1 MVKIKKKKEV
11 IKMKKLVNHF
21 NAITKNTKARPV
33 LSQVNFNSETQM
45 IECTDSYRLL
55 QVKSKQPIEH
65 THTINLT
72 TLETNEVIYPDLS
85 RLVPTSGTI
94 EFEMILDGLKQE
106 QIKTLKAYKKER
118 VHVII
123 DDDKLVFKI
132 DNTQI
137 TLFSIPINSDKSIN
151 DFSMYFNPIYLFD
164 CLNFLLESEKS
175 NIDVYYGYNFRPL
188 LFSVENEFNYLI
200 TPIRKR

>member
-1 MVKIKKKKEV
+1 
-11 IKMKKLVNHF
+11 MKKLVNHF

-65 THTINLT
+65 THTLNLT
-72 TLETNEVIYPDLS
+72 TLEMNDGIYPDLS
-85 RLVPTSGTI
+85 RLVPTSGTL
-94 EFEMILDGLKQE
+94 ELEMILTGLNKE
-106 QIKTLKAYKKER
+106 QVKTLKAYKKEM
-118 VHVII
+118 IQL
-123 DDDKLVFKI
+123 LVDGNNLIFKV

-137 TLFSIPINSDKSIN
+137 TLFTVPIHIDKSVD

-164 CLNFLLESEKS
+164 CLTFLLETEKS
-175 NIDVYYGYNFRPL
+175 NTMVYYGNNFRPL
-188 LFSVENEFNYLI
+188 LFTVENEFNYLI
-200 TPIRKR
+200 TPIRKP